1 MQMRDQLDTG
11 RALTQPRSDRLTS
24 DPLQAARI
32 LTAHE
37 VAMRQGATSYRDP
50 VSGLLVLTAAYLA
63 DRGVC
68 CRGGCRHCPYLPS
81 SRI

>member
-1 MQMRDQLDTG
+1 MPFRDQLDTD

-37 VAMRQGATSYRDP
+37 LALQQGATSYRDP

-63 DRGVC
+63 GRGMC
-68 CRGGCRHCPYLPS
+68 CRGGCRHCPYLPAG
-81 SRI
+81 RP